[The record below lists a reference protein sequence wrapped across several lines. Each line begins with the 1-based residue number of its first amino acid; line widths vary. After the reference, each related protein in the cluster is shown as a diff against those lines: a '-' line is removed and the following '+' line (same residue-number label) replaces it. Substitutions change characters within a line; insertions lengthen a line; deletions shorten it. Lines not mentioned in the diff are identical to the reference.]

1 MNRIN
6 STIAATVVALVSLTG
21 IVLAQEGEYYEGT
34 ERTPSMEVN
43 GSRELSYGYT
53 GSINNPA
60 LRNGWDT
67 TPKAINRG
75 DYYGGATRP
84 N

>member
-1 MNRIN
+1 MMKAASAAALLAAIFL
-6 STIAATVVALVSLTG
+6 STS
-21 IVLAQEGEYYEGT
+21 VLAQEGSYYEGADRNPPQEASAARDT
-34 ERTPSMEVN
+34 
-43 GSRELSYGYT
+43 SYGYT

-67 TPKAINRG
+67 SPKTTNSG
-75 DYYGGATRP
+75 DYYGGSDRP

>member
-1 MNRIN
+1 MMK
-6 STIAATVVALVSLTG
+6 AASAAALLAAIFLSAAA
-21 IVLAQEGEYYEGT
+21 LAQEGNYYEGADRNPPV
-34 ERTPSMEVN
+34 EASAARDA
-43 GSRELSYGYT
+43 SYGYT

-67 TPKAINRG
+67 SPKTTNSG
-75 DYYGGATRP
+75 DYYGGSDRP

>member
-1 MNRIN
+1 MMKAASAIALLAAIFL
-6 STIAATVVALVSLTG
+6 STSA
-21 IVLAQEGEYYEGT
+21 LAQEGNYYEGADRNPPV
-34 ERTPSMEVN
+34 EASAARDA
-43 GSRELSYGYT
+43 RYGYT

-67 TPKAINRG
+67 TPKTTNSG
-75 DYYGGATRP
+75 DYYGGADRP